1 MTEFTFK
8 AYGSILT
15 QKAEDVLEAMQE
27 ANVDLLWGNPEYK
40 DGMWVEQ
47 VYNTYVWCEGNFFD

>member
-27 ANVDLLWGNPEYK
+27 ANIELLWGNPEYK

-47 VYNTYVWCEGNFFD
+47 VYNTYVW